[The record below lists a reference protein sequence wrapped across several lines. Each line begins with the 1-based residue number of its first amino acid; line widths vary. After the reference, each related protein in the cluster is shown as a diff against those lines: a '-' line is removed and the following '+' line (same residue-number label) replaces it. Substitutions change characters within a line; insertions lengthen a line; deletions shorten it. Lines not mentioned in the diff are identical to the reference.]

1 MKYAHLEENTN
12 KLLGWYDDSIHD
24 SIPTPNIEVT
34 ENQWQDAININ
45 ANCYENGEFIVKDF
59 RTQEEIEKQE
69 AERLEIENKAK
80 KAQELSSIVV
90 TTSKGNSFDGNE
102 TARLNMLSAIQ
113 TSELLGITEN
123 DWKLADN
130 SIAVVDVSELKEA
143 LALSIQ
149 EVGNIV
155 KKY

>member
-1 MKYAHLEENTN
+1 MEIITVEENEQMYLVNGNSWFLKEQDNEFTKLIKAWIN
-12 KLLGWYDDSIHD
+12 DGNTPDKLL
-24 SIPTPNIEVT
+24 T
-34 ENQWQDAININ
+34 E
-45 ANCYENGEFIVKDF
+45 
-59 RTQEEIEKQE
+59 EKQNEINLRILE
-69 AERLEIENKAK
+69 AENKAK

-113 TSELLGITEN
+113 TSELSGIIETE
-123 DWKLADN
+123 WKLADN
-130 SIAVVDVSELKEA
+130 SIVVVDAPELKEA